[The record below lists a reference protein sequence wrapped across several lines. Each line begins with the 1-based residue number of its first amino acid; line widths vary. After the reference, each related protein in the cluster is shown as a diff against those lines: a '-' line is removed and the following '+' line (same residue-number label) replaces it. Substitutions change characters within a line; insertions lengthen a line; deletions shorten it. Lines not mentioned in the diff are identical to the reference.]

1 MYINGQGDSHRAD
14 KDGRS
19 REEVHHDGRR
29 RRRQTLHLF
38 FIERAPPMMH
48 KKRDQELVP
57 TFTRVPE
64 LRTHTHTHTQDMN
77 FARTCTWGKGGQGT
91 HPVLTRWQKSTYH
104 DRRSHIVV
112 QFFFGGKRKRKKWK
126 SRTRLAALRYSRV
139 RCKTSRHRVC
149 AREGAFVGECRGI

>member
-1 MYINGQGDSHRAD
+1 MSHANTQDMMFAGKCTWAGDSQRTD
-14 KDGRS
+14 NDGRS

-38 FIERAPPMMH
+38 FIERASPMMH

-112 QFFFGGKRKRKKWK
+112 QFFFGGKKKK
-126 SRTRLAALRYSRV
+126 EKMEVTNSIRSAEICLLRCV
-139 RCKTSRHRVC
+139 
-149 AREGAFVGECRGI
+149 